1 MTDHSRL
8 TGDRIMPRL
17 NLRLARRL
25 ALSIFIPSLLFSTG
39 CTDDDPVGPD
49 PLISEPSG
57 ENPLNFA
64 GAFTSLWT
72 RNVVEDLSL
81 TSSTTL
87 AVLPQ
92 PNAQILPGYWLWDSW
107 PVRTPDGAIAR
118 IGEWYVLVSLTAPDS
133 LLPGQR
139 HGVAEL
145 RYLISRNGQDWTLGA
160 RLFTDGNAEGG
171 AQWAG
176 STVYDPAT
184 NRITVFYTALGFAD
198 GVTPD
203 DGTAGE
209 SRQASDQRL
218 VMVQGTA
225 TPSASGVTLSGWG
238 PHRVI
243 VEPGG
248 QYYERKA
255 NSTGI
260 WAFRDPWFFKDP
272 RSGRSFLLFTANLS
286 LGGPD
291 ADPASPSG
299 VRFWPTSPGVQHN
312 PAGMRLFG
320 SHGGETPTTGDPNV
334 NGVVGM
340 VVAENDA
347 LTSWR
352 KLPPLLAAIGV
363 NSQLERPHFILKDN
377 KYYLFFSS
385 HEFTFADGLNG
396 PDGLYGFV
404 GDSLAGLYKPLNG
417 TGLVAG
423 NPTAARFQT
432 YSYLVLPSL
441 QVVSFVG
448 YQNLGGVGLGGIG
461 SQTPEWQRDRFAG
474 TLAPTFGLT
483 INGAETSV
491 TGFNGPGFR
500 LIP

>member
-1 MTDHSRL
+1 
-8 TGDRIMPRL
+8 MPRL
-17 NLRLARRL
+17 TRKLARQL
-25 ALSIFIPSLLFSTG
+25 ALSIFIPSLLIATG
-39 CTDDDPVGPD
+39 CTDRDPVGPD
-49 PLISEPSG
+49 PLISEPSD
-57 ENPLNFA
+57 EFPLNFP

-72 RNVVEDLSL
+72 RSVVKDLSL
-81 TSSTTL
+81 TPTSTL

-92 PNAQILPGYWLWDSW
+92 PNEQILPGYWLWDSW
-107 PVRTPDGAIAR
+107 PVRTPDGTIAR
-118 IGEWYVLVSLTAPDS
+118 IGDWYVLVSLTAPDS

-145 RYLISRNGQDWTLGA
+145 RYLISRDGQNWTLGA
-160 RLFTDGNAEGG
+160 RLFTDGNAQGS

-176 STVYDPAT
+176 STVYDPGT

-198 GVTPD
+198 GTTAD

-209 SRQASDQRL
+209 SRQASDQRI

-225 TPSASGVTLSGWG
+225 TASANGVTMSGWG

-255 NSTGI
+255 NAEGI

-272 RSGRSFLLFTANLS
+272 RSGRTFLLFTANLS

-291 ADPASPSG
+291 GNAASPSG
-299 VRFWPTSPGVQHN
+299 IRFWPTVPGTPDN
-312 PAGMRLFG
+312 AAGMPLFG
-320 SHGGETPTTGDPNV
+320 SHGGDVPGSGDPNV

-340 VVAENDA
+340 VVAEDDA

-352 KLPPLLAAIGV
+352 ELPPLLAAIGV
-363 NSQLERPHFILKDN
+363 NSQLERPHFVLKDN
-377 KYYLFFSS
+377 RYYLFFSS
-385 HEFTFADGLNG
+385 HEFTFAEGLSG

-441 QVVSFVG
+441 QVISFVG

-461 SQTPEWQRDRFAG
+461 GQTPAWQRDRFAG

-483 INGAETSV
+483 ISGSQTSV
-491 TGFNGPGFR
+491 TGFNGTAFR
-500 LIP
+500 LNP

>member
-1 MTDHSRL
+1 MSTL
-8 TGDRIMPRL
+8 TRQCT
-17 NLRLARRL
+17 RRL
-25 ALSIFIPSLLFSTG
+25 ALSILIPTLALGSA
-39 CTDDDPVGPD
+39 CTDSDPVGPD
-49 PLISEPSG
+49 PIPSEPG
-57 ENPLNFA
+57 DAGPLNFP

-72 RNVVEDLSL
+72 RSVVQQLEL
-81 TSSTTL
+81 TPTSTL
-87 AVLPQ
+87 GVLPQ
-92 PNAQILPGYWLWDSW
+92 TNEQILPGYWLWDSW

-133 LLPGQR
+133 LLPGAR
-139 HGVAEL
+139 HGKAEL
-145 RYLISRNGQDWTLGA
+145 RYLISRDGEDWQLGA
-160 RLFTDGNAEGG
+160 RLFTDGNAEGS

-176 STVYDPAT
+176 STIYDPAT

-198 GVTPD
+198 GTPAD

-209 SRQASDQRL
+209 SRQGSDQRL
-218 VMVQGTA
+218 VMVQGSA
-225 TPSASGVTLSGWG
+225 TSSASGVTLSDWG
-238 PHRVI
+238 LHRVI

-248 QYYERKA
+248 QYYERKS
-255 NSTGI
+255 NSKGI

-286 LGGPD
+286 LGGPNSD
-291 ADPASPSG
+291 SASPAG
-299 VRFWPTSPGVQHN
+299 VRFWPTAPGVSGVESN
-312 PAGMRLFG
+312 AAGMRLFG
-320 SHGGETPTTGDPNV
+320 SHGGETPTNGDPSV

-352 KLPPLLAAIGV
+352 KLPPLIAAIGV
-363 NSQLERPHFILKDN
+363 NSQLERPHFIVKDD

-385 HEFTFADGLNG
+385 HEFTFAEGLNG

-404 GDSLAGLYKPLNG
+404 GDSLTGLYAPLNG

-432 YSYLVLPSL
+432 YSYLVLPNL

-448 YQNLGGVGLGGIG
+448 YQNLGGVGLDGIG

-474 TLAPTFGLT
+474 TLAPPFSLT
-483 INGAETSV
+483 ISGAQTSV
-491 TGFNGPGFR
+491 SGFNGTGFR
-500 LIP
+500 LLP

>member
-1 MTDHSRL
+1 MPTL
-8 TGDRIMPRL
+8 TRRGT
-17 NLRLARRL
+17 RRL
-25 ALSIFIPSLLFSTG
+25 ALGLLIPTLMLGSA
-39 CTDDDPVGPD
+39 CTDTDPVGPD
-49 PLISEPSG
+49 PIPSEPSDAS
-57 ENPLNFA
+57 PLNFP

-72 RNVVEDLSL
+72 RSVVDDLEL
-81 TSSTTL
+81 TATSTIP
-87 AVLPQ
+87 VLPQ
-92 PNAQILPGYWLWDSW
+92 TNEQILPGYWLWDTW

-139 HGVAEL
+139 HGEAEL
-145 RYLISRNGQDWTLGA
+145 RYLVSRDGEDWQLGA
-160 RLFTDGNAEGG
+160 RLFTDGDAQGN

-176 STVYDPAT
+176 STVYEPGT
-184 NRITVFYTALGFAD
+184 NRITVFYTALGFDNAGAD
-198 GVTPD
+198 D

-225 TPSASGVTLSGWG
+225 TASSSGVALTDWG
-238 PHRVI
+238 AHQVI
-243 VEPGG
+243 LEPGG
-248 QYYERKA
+248 KYYERKE
-255 NSTGI
+255 NSEGI

-291 ADPASPSG
+291 SAAAAPST
-299 VRFWPTSPGVQHN
+299 VKFWPTVPGAPETTVGLQLSH
-312 PAGMRLFG
+312 
-320 SHGGETPTTGDPNV
+320 SHGGDVPTAGDPSV

-340 VVAENDA
+340 VVAENDD

-352 KLPPLLAAIGV
+352 TLPPLLAAIGV
-363 NSQLERPHFILKDN
+363 NSQLERPHFVVKDDR
-377 KYYLFFSS
+377 YYLFFSS
-385 HEFTFADGLNG
+385 HEFTFADGLSG

-404 GDSLAGLYKPLNG
+404 GDSLTGLYTPLNE

-432 YSYLVLPSL
+432 YSYLVMPNL
-441 QVVSFVG
+441 QVVSFIG
-448 YQNLGGVGLGGIG
+448 YQNLGGVDLGGIG
-461 SQTPEWQRDRFAG
+461 NQTPEWQRDRFAG

-483 INGAETSV
+483 ISGSQTSV
-491 TGFNGPGFR
+491 TGFSGADFQLQP
-500 LIP
+500 